1 MAQSST
7 IDNQKVFNSAT
18 ENFKSF
24 VGSVENVSK
33 TKNMEEI
40 YANMTK
46 LFDAF
51 TNGALLKQGANSETL
66 LRTVY
71 RSLNDDFL
79 EIVQDTDAVDKLIEV
94 IKSKQEGIEP
104 DKVDEALVSETTK
117 KVVTKTLD
125 PETCDPMQVVLDF
138 IDELQTSILQ
148 VKLNLSRE
156 YERRRLEYAKSLAGQ
171 QEDLDNLKAE
181 SSQQTT
187 EISETLGQVAEDET
201 KWKDEHLNE
210 LSKLME
216 KFNQATG
223 NASKNILAQ
232 TLMEDKNLTDAAKEQ
247 RKINW
252 DKLVAGVK
260 GQLKA
265 VEELKAKEKSWKEAQ
280 QPKASGQGTSAI
292 DTSKNEL
299 GRKVLAMEGAP
310 KVPIPNITPEQAKAL
325 QEIQDPKEKEKYLR
339 TIYAKNILDGKIK
352 TPIPAPLIRPMAKV
366 EEAYNKDTDKS
377 DALT

>member
-171 QEDLDNLKAE
+171 QEDLDKLKAE

-232 TLMEDKNLTDAAKEQ
+232 TLMEDKNLTQAAKEPK
-247 RKINW
+247 KINW

-299 GRKVLAMEGAP
+299 GRKVLAREGAP
-310 KVPIPNITPEQAKAL
+310 NVPIPNITPEQEKAL

-352 TPIPAPLIRPMAKV
+352 TPIPEPLIRPMVKV
-366 EEAYNKDTDKS
+366 EEAYNKATDKA

>member
-1 MAQSST
+1 MAQPNT
-7 IDNQKVFNSAT
+7 QDTQKVFNSAT

-33 TKNMEEI
+33 TKSMEEI

-79 EIVQDTDAVDKLIEV
+79 EI
-94 IKSKQEGIEP
+94 QEGIEP

-125 PETCDPMQVVLDF
+125 LETCDPMQVVLDF

-171 QEDLDNLKAE
+171 QEDLDKLKAE

-216 KFNQATG
+216 KFDQATG

-232 TLMEDKNLTDAAKEQ
+232 TLMEDKNLTQAAKEQ
-247 RKINW
+247 KKINW

-265 VEELKAKEKSWKEAQ
+265 VEELKAKSGKETQ

-292 DTSKNEL
+292 DNAKNEL
-299 GRKVLAMEGAP
+299 GKKVLAKEGAP
-310 KVPIPNITPEQAKAL
+310 NVPIPNITPEQAKAL

-366 EEAYNKDTDKS
+366 DEASNKATDKA

>member
-24 VGSVENVSK
+24 VGSVENVSHA
-33 TKNMEEI
+33 KNMEEI
-40 YANMTK
+40 YDNMTK

-51 TNGALLKQGANSETL
+51 TNGSLLKQGANSETL

-171 QEDLDNLKAE
+171 QEDLDKLKAE

-216 KFNQATG
+216 KFDQATG

-232 TLMEDKNLTDAAKEQ
+232 TLMEDKNLSEAAKEQ
-247 RKINW
+247 KKINW
-252 DKLVAGVK
+252 DKLV
-260 GQLKA
+260 
-265 VEELKAKEKSWKEAQ
+265 SR
-280 QPKASGQGTSAI
+280 I
-292 DTSKNEL
+292 N
-299 GRKVLAMEGAP
+299 
-310 KVPIPNITPEQAKAL
+310 
-325 QEIQDPKEKEKYLR
+325 
-339 TIYAKNILDGKIK
+339 GK
-352 TPIPAPLIRPMAKV
+352 L
-366 EEAYNKDTDKS
+366 
-377 DALT
+377 

>member
-1 MAQSST
+1 MAQPNT
-7 IDNQKVFNSAT
+7 QDTQKVFNSAT

-33 TKNMEEI
+33 TKSMEEI

-171 QEDLDNLKAE
+171 QEDLDKLKDE
-181 SSQQTT
+181 STQQTT

-216 KFNQATG
+216 KFDQATG

-232 TLMEDKNLTDAAKEQ
+232 TLMEDKNLTQAAKEPK
-247 RKINW
+247 KINW

-265 VEELKAKEKSWKEAQ
+265 VEELKSKEKSGKETQ

-292 DTSKNEL
+292 DNAKNEL
-299 GRKVLAMEGAP
+299 GKKVLAKEGAP
-310 KVPIPNITPEQAKAL
+310 NVPIPNITPEQAKAL
-325 QEIQDPKEKEKYLR
+325 QEIKDPKEKEKYLR

-366 EEAYNKDTDKS
+366 DEASNKATDKA